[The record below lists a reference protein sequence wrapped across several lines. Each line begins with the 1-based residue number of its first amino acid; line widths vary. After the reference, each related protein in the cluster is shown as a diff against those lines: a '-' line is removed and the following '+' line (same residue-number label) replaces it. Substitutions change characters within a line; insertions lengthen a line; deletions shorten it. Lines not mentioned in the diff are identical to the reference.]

1 MELVTPGIGL
11 LFWMLLAFTIVMVI
25 LKKFAWKPILAM
37 LKDRE
42 ESIDNALKAAD
53 NARDEMSKLQSDNE
67 KILAEARADR
77 DVMLKEGKEMKDQI
91 ISDAKSGAVTE
102 ANKIIEAAKATIE
115 SEKKAAVSDMKKQI
129 AEFSIQISEKIL
141 REELSNSDKQ
151 EKLVENLLKD
161 VKFN

>member
-1 MELVTPGIGL
+1 
-11 LFWMLLAFTIVMVI
+11 MLLAFTIVMVI

-77 DVMLKEGKEMKDQI
+77 DVMLKEGKEMKYQI

-102 ANKIIEAAKATIE
+102 ANKIIEAAKATIQ

-151 EKLVENLLKD
+151 EKLVEDLLKD
-161 VKFN
+161 VNFN